1 MTTRTVSCH
10 QFRSAL
16 GHFRAAAITAP
27 VVITTRGRPTHVL
40 MTWLEYRLLFGE
52 QQSLVDRLAMAEGA
66 IVDLSPG
73 RLSDIT
79 KPADLD

>member
-10 QFRSAL
+10 EFRRAL
-16 GHFRAAAITAP
+16 GHFKAAAITAP

-40 MTWLEYRLLFGE
+40 MTWLEYRLLLDE

-66 IVDLSPG
+66 MVDLSPG